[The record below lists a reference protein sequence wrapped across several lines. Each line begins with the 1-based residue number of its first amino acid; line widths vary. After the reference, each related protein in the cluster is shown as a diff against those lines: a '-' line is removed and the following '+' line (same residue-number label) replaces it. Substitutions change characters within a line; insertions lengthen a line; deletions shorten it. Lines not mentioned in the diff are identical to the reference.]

1 MLFAAIGRE
10 PPLRGLWAVHGEV
23 PGLAAAG
30 KVEDGLNDAI
40 CRVGHELTEDI
51 DVDATCA
58 ARIGKR
64 KKTPITISMP

>member
-1 MLFAAIGRE
+1 
-10 PPLRGLWAVHGEV
+10 V
-23 PGLAAAG
+23 
-30 KVEDGLNDAI
+30 KDGLNDAI